1 MLNMVS
7 TADCP
12 AALLSSARE
21 GLEVTLPTFAR
32 LQREADVFG
41 TGGDSTQYN
50 KKEPKLVDTD
60 GKPVLPSAMTA
71 GKTREY
77 VPLLTMKPLVP
88 NIGDRC

>member
-32 LQREADVFG
+32 LQREGDVVG
-41 TGGDSTQYN
+41 NHKY
-50 KKEPKLVDTD
+50 PKLMDSD
-60 GKPVLPSAMTA
+60 GKPLLPSAMTA

-77 VPLLTMKPLVP
+77 VNLCPTLP
-88 NIGDRC
+88 R